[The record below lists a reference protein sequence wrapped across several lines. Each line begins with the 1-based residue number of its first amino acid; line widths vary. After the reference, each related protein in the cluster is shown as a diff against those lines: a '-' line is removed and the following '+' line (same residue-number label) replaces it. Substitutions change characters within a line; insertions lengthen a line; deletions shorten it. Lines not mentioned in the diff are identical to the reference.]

1 VSDENPA
8 AYGGFAAGSQV
19 AGYRLE
25 EQIGR
30 GGMAVV
36 FRARDSRLG
45 RRVALKILAPEL
57 ARDDAFRQR
66 FIRESRAAA
75 AVDHPHIIPVFEAG
89 ESEGVLFIAMRYVVG
104 RDVRSLLD
112 ATGPLPPGRAI
123 TIVTQVSSALDA
135 AHSFGL
141 VHRDVKPGN
150 MLLDSV
156 GGSGQPDH
164 IYLSDF
170 GLSKQSLSASGLTG
184 TGQFLGTLDYVAP
197 EQIEGKLVD
206 GRADQY
212 ALAGAAYEMLGGA
225 PPFRRD
231 EGLAILWAQISA
243 TPPPVT
249 NLRPELPEAVN
260 GVLLKALAKAP
271 ADRYDSC
278 LEFAGALRAACG
290 IRPDPASDPGTQPG
304 QVRERTELAMPITP
318 PVSPAPGTPQP
329 AGAGAGPAATSGPSG
344 ILPPPVS
351 GYGAA
356 AGPPTSGPMAG
367 PPTAGAGAISGP
379 SGTVPPS
386 TGYAPGTAGA
396 SGPPTE
402 AAQAIGSSGPKPGST
417 KGGLTGPPSPSD
429 PSYGLSPVYGP
440 PAPRPPWYRSKAL
453 VALAAVVA
461 VVVVAGGGYFLLG
474 NKSSANN
481 NSSSG
486 GGGNNG
492 GGGGA
497 PTVAAAPAK
506 LPGCVQNPVNGKPA
520 DIINATTQLSNA
532 DPSAPS
538 HPFAVATTPNGKYTF
553 VTLGGGLAVLKNG
566 DALMP
571 KVVHTITMPGADKGF
586 QFSKDGKQLIVATNG
601 GAYVYSE
608 AAAEQGQAQL
618 LGKLESP
625 GGNGAV
631 QTAMSQD
638 GKFLFVTLQSSTGV
652 AVFNYAQAAASNFQQ
667 NGLVGVIPTGL
678 QPVGIE
684 LSPDGQTMYVTSM
697 QKKTPKV
704 AQVGGIGFVSVIS
717 VQKAESNPRLA
728 VQQTVTAGCDPVRVI
743 ITPDGKTAWVTVR
756 ESDALLA
763 FDTAKML
770 SDPEHALIAR
780 VDICSN
786 PIGESFAANH
796 TRVVAACS
804 DLDQNKNG
812 KPGVAIVNT
821 QAALAGSDKAYTGMV
836 LTGGL
841 PRQFTVRGDALMV
854 TNYGA
859 GQLHAIDVNDLP

>member
-249 NLRPELPEAVN
+249 SLRPELPEAVN

-278 LEFAGALRAACG
+278 LEFAAALRAACG

-304 QVRERTELAMPITP
+304 QVRQRTELAMPITP
-318 PVSPAPGTPQP
+318 PVSPATGTPQP

-367 PPTAGAGAISGP
+367 PPTAGAGAVAGP

-481 NSSSG
+481 NSSG

-506 LPGCVQNPVNGKPA
+506 LPGCVQKPVNGKPA

-571 KVVHTITMPGADKGF
+571 KVVHTINMPGANKGF

-652 AVFNYAQAAASNFQQ
+652 AVFNYAQAAASGFQQ

-697 QKKTPKV
+697 QRKVPKV
-704 AQVGGIGFVSVIS
+704 AQAGGIGFVSVIS

-821 QAALAGSDKAYTGMV
+821 QAALAGSGKAYTGMV

-854 TNYGA
+854 TNYGN
-859 GQLHAIDVNDLP
+859 GQLLAIDVNDLP

>member
-1 VSDENPA
+1 MSDEIPA

-112 ATGPLPPGRAI
+112 ANGPLPPGRTV
-123 TIVTQVSSALDA
+123 TIVTQVASALDA

-212 ALAGAAYEMLGGA
+212 ALAGAAYEMLGGS

-278 LEFAGALRAACG
+278 LEFAAALRAACG

-304 QVRERTELAMPITP
+304 QVRQRTELAMPYTP

-329 AGAGAGPAATSGPSG
+329 AGAGPAATSGPSG

-351 GYGAA
+351 GWDAA

-367 PPTAGAGAISGP
+367 PPTAAAGGVSGP

-386 TGYAPGTAGA
+386 TGYAPGAAGV

-402 AAQAIGSSGPKPGST
+402 AAQAIGSSGPKQGST
-417 KGGLTGPPSPSD
+417 KGGLTGPPPPSD
-429 PSYGLSPVYGP
+429 PSYGLTPAYGP
-440 PAPRPPWYRSKAL
+440 PAPRPPWFRSKAVL
-453 VALAAVVA
+453 ALAAVVA
-461 VVVVAGGGYFLLG
+461 VA
-474 NKSSANN
+474 AI
-481 NSSSG
+481 G
-486 GGGNNG
+486 GGGFVLFGNKGGGGSNGNG
-492 GGGGA
+492 GGTTGGGGT
-497 PTVAAAPAK
+497 PTVAASPAT
-506 LPGCVQNPVNGKPA
+506 LPKCVQKPVNGKPA
-520 DIINATTQLSNA
+520 DIIDKTIQITNPVPNF
-532 DPSAPS
+532 PS
-538 HPFAVATTPNGKYTF
+538 HPFAVATTPDGKYTF
-553 VTLGGGLAVLKNG
+553 VTLTGALAVLKNG
-566 DALMP
+566 SALMP
-571 KVVHTITMPGADKGF
+571 KLVHTINMPGADKGF
-586 QFSKDGKQLIVATNG
+586 TFSKDGQDLLVATDG
-601 GAYVYSE
+601 GAFAYSVS
-608 AAAEQGQAQL
+608 AAEQGRAQL
-618 LGKLESP
+618 LGKLLTD
-625 GGNGAV
+625 GRGAV
-631 QTAMSQD
+631 QDTFSPD
-638 GKFLFVTLQSSTGV
+638 GKFLFVTLQSTTGV
-652 AVFNYAQAAASNFQQ
+652 AVFNYQQAKASGFASN
-667 NGLVGVIPTGL
+667 GYVGNIPTG
-678 QPVGIE
+678 QEPVGID
-684 LSPDGQTMYVTSM
+684 LSPDGSTMYVTSM
-697 QKKTPKV
+697 HRTQPKIE
-704 AQVGGIGFVSVIS
+704 QVGGIGFVSVID
-717 VQKAESNPRLA
+717 VRKAETDPKHA
-728 VQQTVTAGCDPVRVI
+728 VLQEVTAGCNPVRVI
-743 ITPDGKTAWVTVR
+743 VTPDGKTAWVTVR

-763 FDTAKML
+763 FDTAKMRT
-770 SDPEHALIAR
+770 DPKNALLAR
-780 VDICSN
+780 VNICSN

-804 DLDQNKNG
+804 DLDQHLG
-812 KPGVAIVNT
+812 GQQGIAIVNT
-821 QAALAGSDKAYTGMV
+821 QAALDGKGQAAYTGMV

-859 GQLHAIDVNDLP
+859 GQLLAINVNNLP

>member
-1 VSDENPA
+1 VSDETPA

-112 ATGPLPPGRAI
+112 ATGPLPPGRAV

-150 MLLDSV
+150 MLLDSA
-156 GGSGQPDH
+156 GGGGQPDH

-212 ALAGAAYEMLGGA
+212 ALAGAAYEMLGGS

-278 LEFAGALRAACG
+278 LEFAAALRAACG

-304 QVRERTELAMPITP
+304 QVRQRTELAMPITP
-318 PVSPAPGTPQP
+318 PVGPAPGTPQP
-329 AGAGAGPAATSGPSG
+329 AGAGAGPPATSGPSG

-351 GYGAA
+351 GYDAA

-367 PPTAGAGAISGP
+367 PPTAAAGEVPGP
-379 SGTVPPS
+379 SGTVPP
-386 TGYAPGTAGA
+386 GGVG
-396 SGPPTE
+396 GPPTE
-402 AAQAIGSSGPKPGST
+402 AARAISSPGPRQGST
-417 KGGLTGPPSPSD
+417 KGGLTEPPPSSNP
-429 PSYGLSPVYGP
+429 YGLTPAYGP

-461 VVVVAGGGYFLLG
+461 VAAIGGGGYVLFG
-474 NKSSANN
+474 NQ
-481 NSSSG
+481 SG
-486 GGGNNG
+486 GNGGGNNG
-492 GGGGA
+492 GTTTGGGT
-497 PTVAAAPAK
+497 PVAAPAT
-506 LPGCVQNPVNGKPA
+506 LPKCVQKPVNGKPTP
-520 DIINATTQLSNA
+520 IINDTTQISN
-532 DPSAPS
+532 PVPNAPS
-538 HPFAVATTPNGKYTF
+538 HPFAVATTPDGKYTF
-553 VTLGGGLAVLKNG
+553 VTLGGALAVLKNG
-566 DALMP
+566 KDLMP
-571 KVVHTITMPGADKGF
+571 TLVHTINMPGANKGF
-586 QFSKDGKQLIVATNG
+586 TFSKDGQDLLVATDG
-601 GAYVYSE
+601 GANAYSVS
-608 AAAEQGQAQL
+608 AAEQGRAQL
-618 LGKLESP
+618 LGKLLSP
-625 GGNGAV
+625 GGRGAV
-631 QTAMSQD
+631 QDTFSPD
-638 GKFLFVTLQSSTGV
+638 GKFLFVTLQSTTGV
-652 AVFNYAQAAASNFQQ
+652 AVFNYKQAKDSGFAN
-667 NGLVGVIPTGL
+667 NGYIGNVPTGKE
-678 QPVGIE
+678 PVGIE
-684 LSPDGQTMYVTSM
+684 LSPDGKTMYVTSM
-697 QKKTPKV
+697 HRTDPKIE
-704 AQVGGIGFVSVIS
+704 QVGGIGFVSVID
-717 VQKAESNPRLA
+717 VHKAETNPEHA
-728 VQQTVTAGCDPVRVI
+728 VLKEVTSGCNPVRVI
-743 ITPDGKTAWVTVR
+743 VTPDGKTAWVTVR

-763 FDTAKML
+763 FSTAKML
-770 SDPEHALIAR
+770 SDPKHALIAR

-786 PIGESFAANH
+786 PIGESFAADH

-804 DLDQNKNG
+804 DLDQNPDG
-812 KPGVAIVNT
+812 KQGIAIVDT
-821 QAALAGSDKAYTGMV
+821 QAALDGQNREAYTGMV
-836 LTGGL
+836 VTGGL

-859 GQLHAIDVNDLP
+859 GQLLAIDINDLP

>member
-1 VSDENPA
+1 MSDEIP

-278 LEFAGALRAACG
+278 LEFATALRGALG
-290 IRPDPASDPGTQPG
+290 LDTRPRSVPPVPRQP
-304 QVRERTELAMPITP
+304 TEIAMPAVSSGAQDGSAP
-318 PVSPAPGTPQP
+318 PLGPSAS
-329 AGAGAGPAATSGPSG
+329 AGPAAPAAPAGPA
-344 ILPPPVS
+344 P
-351 GYGAA
+351 AA
-356 AGPPTSGPMAG
+356 A
-367 PPTAGAGAISGP
+367 
-379 SGTVPPS
+379 
-386 TGYAPGTAGA
+386 
-396 SGPPTE
+396 PPTE
-402 AAQAIGSSGPKPGST
+402 IAQVSGPRSAGP
-417 KGGLTGPPSPSD
+417 GLTEPSRPAPARRLD
-429 PSYGLSPVYGP
+429 TPRGAGTVVA
-440 PAPRPPWYRSKAL
+440 PAPRPSWWRSR
-453 VALAAVVA
+453 AAMATAA
-461 VVVVAGGGYFLLG
+461 VVVVLGAAGGIFAALHHGG
-474 NKSSANN
+474 TTTGST
-481 NSSSG
+481 G
-486 GGGNNG
+486 GGSGHG
-492 GGGGA
+492 TT
-497 PTVAAAPAK
+497 PVAAAVAAPPCSAQAATPK
-506 LPGCVQNPVNGKPA
+506 RLTGVGTGTTAVGGSPFGIAVTPDGKYSFVS
-520 DIINATTQLSNA
+520 TG
-532 DPSAPS
+532 
-538 HPFAVATTPNGKYTF
+538 HAVAVLNNDNGSLTPTQAAPIPAPGAQKTVTITRDGKY
-553 VTLGGGLAVLKNG
+553 VLAAVSNGAYVISAREAENG
-566 DALMP
+566 DA
-571 KVVHTITMPGADKGF
+571 A
-586 QFSKDGKQLIVATNG
+586 
-601 GAYVYSE
+601 
-608 AAAEQGQAQL
+608 
-618 LGKLESP
+618 
-625 GGNGAV
+625 GAV
-631 QTAMSQD
+631 LGQIAPSLADTSNEVYVSRNGLVFITYQN
-638 GKFLFVTLQSSTGV
+638 TGNV
-652 AVFNYAQAAASNFQQ
+652 AVFNLQRAIAGHYGQAGFVGMISLGRPSMPQAMAESPDGRWLYVTGESQDGHLYLVDLAKAGTDPQGALVSSAAAGCAPARVIVSADGKYVWVTDRDSNALVAFSAAALANKAQHPLVAKVTVGQ
-667 NGLVGVIPTGL
+667 KPIGLSFVNGGSEIMVADANSGGPPGADNLVLVSTQLALHGKSGALSGFIPTGQ
-678 QPVGIE
+678 QPR
-684 LSPDGQTMYVTSM
+684 D
-697 QKKTPKV
+697 
-704 AQVGGIGFVSVIS
+704 
-717 VQKAESNPRLA
+717 LA
-728 VQQTVTAGCDPVRVI
+728 LE
-743 ITPDGKTAWVTVR
+743 PDGKTLLSTDTK
-756 ESDALLA
+756 SGQLLA
-763 FDTAKML
+763 INVR
-770 SDPEHALIAR
+770 S
-780 VDICSN
+780 
-786 PIGESFAANH
+786 
-796 TRVVAACS
+796 
-804 DLDQNKNG
+804 
-812 KPGVAIVNT
+812 
-821 QAALAGSDKAYTGMV
+821 
-836 LTGGL
+836 L
-841 PRQFTVRGDALMV
+841 P
-854 TNYGA
+854 
-859 GQLHAIDVNDLP
+859 

>member
-1 VSDENPA
+1 VSDEIPA

-112 ATGPLPPGRAI
+112 ATGPLPPGRAV

-150 MLLDSV
+150 MLLDSA
-156 GGSGQPDH
+156 GGGGQPDH

-197 EQIEGKLVD
+197 EQIEGKPVD

-212 ALAGAAYEMLGGA
+212 ALAGAAYEMLGGS

-249 NLRPELPEAVN
+249 NLRPELPEAIN

-278 LEFAGALRAACG
+278 LEFAAALRGACG

-304 QVRERTELAMPITP
+304 PVRQRTELAM
-318 PVSPAPGTPQP
+318 PVSPAPGTGQP
-329 AGAGAGPAATSGPSG
+329 ATSGPSG

-351 GYGAA
+351 GWDMPADQ
-356 AGPPTSGPMAG
+356 PTPMAG
-367 PPTAGAGAISGP
+367 PPTAAAGAAPGP
-379 SGTVPPS
+379 SGTFPPGGQHGPS
-386 TGYAPGTAGA
+386 TPGAG
-396 SGPPTE
+396 GPPTE
-402 AAQAIGSSGPKPGST
+402 AARAIGSSGPKPGST
-417 KGGLTGPPSPSD
+417 KGGLTGPPPPSD
-429 PSYGLSPVYGP
+429 PSYGLPPAYGP
-440 PAPRPPWYRSKAL
+440 AAPRPPWYRNKVL

-461 VVVVAGGGYFLLG
+461 VAAIGGGGYALFG
-474 NKSSANN
+474 GK
-481 NSSSG
+481 

-492 GGGGA
+492 NSGGNTGGGGT
-497 PTVAAAPAK
+497 PTVAASPAT
-506 LPGCVQNPVNGKPA
+506 LPRCKQNPVNGTPT
-520 DIINATTQLSNA
+520 DIINSKVQIASPLTNA
-532 DPSAPS
+532 SS
-538 HPFAVATTPNGKYTF
+538 HPFAVITTPDGKYTF
-553 VTLGGGLAVLKNG
+553 TTLGGALAVLKNG
-566 DALMP
+566 DELMP
-571 KVVHTITMPGADKGF
+571 KLVHTIVMPGANKGMA
-586 QFSKDGKQLIVATNG
+586 FSKDGQDLLVATDG
-601 GAYVYSE
+601 GANAYSVS
-608 AAAEQGQAQL
+608 AAEQGRAEL
-618 LGKLESP
+618 LGKLLSP
-625 GGNGAV
+625 GGRGAV
-631 QTAMSQD
+631 QDAFSPD
-638 GKFLFVTLQSSTGV
+638 GKFLFVTLQSTTGV
-652 AVFNYAQAAASNFQQ
+652 AVFNYQQAKASGFRDNGFI
-667 NGLVGVIPTGL
+667 GLVPTGL
-678 QPVGIE
+678 EPVGIE
-684 LSPDGQTMYVTSM
+684 LSPDGKTMYVTSM
-697 QKKTPKV
+697 HRTEPQIE
-704 AQVGGIGFVSVIS
+704 QVGGIGFVSVIDVS
-717 VQKAESNPRLA
+717 KAETDPKNA
-728 VQQTVTAGCDPVRVI
+728 VIHEVTAGCNPVRVI
-743 ITPDGKTAWVTVR
+743 VTPDGKYAWVTVR

-763 FDTAKML
+763 FDTAKMRK
-770 SDPEHALIAR
+770 DPKNSLVAR

-786 PIGESFAANH
+786 PIGESFAAGH
-796 TRVVAACS
+796 SRVVAACS
-804 DLDQNKNG
+804 DLDQNPEG
-812 KPGVAIVNT
+812 KQGIAVVDTQKAIDGKG
-821 QAALAGSDKAYTGMV
+821 QEAYTGMV
-836 LTGGL
+836 VTGGL

-859 GQLHAIDVNDLP
+859 GQLLAIDINDLP

>member
-1 VSDENPA
+1 MSDENPA

-249 NLRPELPEAVN
+249 SLRPELPEAVN

-278 LEFAGALRAACG
+278 LEFAAALRAACG

-304 QVRERTELAMPITP
+304 QVRQRTELAMPITP

-329 AGAGAGPAATSGPSG
+329 AGAGPAATSGPSG

-356 AGPPTSGPMAG
+356 VGPPTSGPMAG
-367 PPTAGAGAISGP
+367 PPTAGAVSGP

-453 VALAAVVA
+453 AAVVA
-461 VVVVAGGGYFLLG
+461 VVAVVAIGGGGYVLFG
-474 NKSSANN
+474 NK
-481 NSSSG
+481 G
-486 GGGNNG
+486 GGNGNGNNG
-492 GGGGA
+492 GSTGGGT
-497 PTVAAAPAK
+497 PTVAAAT
-506 LPGCVQNPVNGKPA
+506 LPGCVQKPVNGKPA
-520 DIINATTQLSNA
+520 DIINATTQLSNSP
-532 DPSAPS
+532 PSASS

-566 DALMP
+566 NDLMP
-571 KVVHTITMPGADKGF
+571 KLVHTIDMPGANKGF

-652 AVFNYAQAAASNFQQ
+652 AVFNYAQAAASSFQQ

-678 QPVGIE
+678 QPVGID

-697 QKKTPKV
+697 QKKQPKIE
-704 AQVGGIGFVSVIS
+704 QVGGIGFVSVIS
-717 VQKAESNPRLA
+717 VQKAEINPRKS

-743 ITPDGKTAWVTVR
+743 ITPDGKTAWVTAR
-756 ESDALLA
+756 ESDALLG
-763 FDTAKML
+763 FDTEKML
-770 SDPEHALIAR
+770 SDPENALIAR

-812 KPGVAIVNT
+812 KPGVAIVDT

-854 TNYGA
+854 TNYGN
-859 GQLHAIDVNDLP
+859 GQLLAIDVNDLP

>member
-1 VSDENPA
+1 MSDENPA

-278 LEFAGALRAACG
+278 LEFAAALRAACG

-304 QVRERTELAMPITP
+304 QVRQRTELAMPITP

-329 AGAGAGPAATSGPSG
+329 AGAGPGRHLRPVRHPAAPGQRVRRGGRPSPRPARWPARR
-344 ILPPPVS
+344 PP
-351 GYGAA
+351 A
-356 AGPPTSGPMAG
+356 AGAV
-367 PPTAGAGAISGP
+367 SGP

-386 TGYAPGTAGA
+386 TGYAPGTAGVG
-396 SGPPTE
+396 GPPTE

-461 VVVVAGGGYFLLG
+461 VVAIGGGGYVLFG
-474 NKSSANN
+474 NK
-481 NSSSG
+481 G
-486 GGGNNG
+486 GGGSNGNNG
-492 GGGGA
+492 GSTGGGGGT
-497 PTVAAAPAK
+497 PTVAAAPAT
-506 LPGCVQNPVNGKPA
+506 LPGCVQKPVNGKPTP
-520 DIINATTQLSNA
+520 IINDTTQISNPV
-532 DPSAPS
+532 PSASS
-538 HPFAVATTPNGKYTF
+538 HPFAVATTPDGKYTF
-553 VTLGGGLAVLKNG
+553 VTLGGALAVLKNG

-571 KVVHTITMPGADKGF
+571 TLVHTINMPGANKGF
-586 QFSKDGKQLIVATNG
+586 TFSKDGQELLVATDG
-601 GAYVYSE
+601 GANAYSVVRGG
-608 AAAEQGQAQL
+608 AGPGPAARQAAEPRRPRRGAGHLLAGRQVPVRHPAEQHRCRGVQLPAGQGLRLRAQR
-618 LGKLESP
+618 
-625 GGNGAV
+625 
-631 QTAMSQD
+631 
-638 GKFLFVTLQSSTGV
+638 
-652 AVFNYAQAAASNFQQ
+652 
-667 NGLVGVIPTGL
+667 LVGVVPTGL
-678 QPVGIE
+678 EPVGIE
-684 LSPDGQTMYVTSM
+684 LSPDGKTMYVTSM
-697 QKKTPKV
+697 HKTEPKIE
-704 AQVGGIGFVSVIS
+704 QVGGIGFVSVID
-717 VQKAESNPRLA
+717 VQKAETDPSARGQAEGHRRVQPGPGDHHPGRQDGLGHRPGERRAARL
-728 VQQTVTAGCDPVRVI
+728 RH
-743 ITPDGKTAWVTVR
+743 R
-756 ESDALLA
+756 EDA
-763 FDTAKML
+763 
-770 SDPEHALIAR
+770 
-780 VDICSN
+780 
-786 PIGESFAANH
+786 
-796 TRVVAACS
+796 
-804 DLDQNKNG
+804 Q
-812 KPGVAIVNT
+812 
-821 QAALAGSDKAYTGMV
+821 
-836 LTGGL
+836 
-841 PRQFTVRGDALMV
+841 
-854 TNYGA
+854 
-859 GQLHAIDVNDLP
+859 

>member
-1 VSDENPA
+1 MSDENPA

-278 LEFAGALRAACG
+278 LEFAAALRAACG

-351 GYGAA
+351 GYEAA
-356 AGPPTSGPMAG
+356 AGQPTSGPMAG
-367 PPTAGAGAISGP
+367 PPTAGAGAVSGP

-453 VALAAVVA
+453 VALAAVAA
-461 VVVVAGGGYFLLG
+461 VVIVAGGGYFLLG
-474 NKSSANN
+474 NKDSGN
-481 NSSSG
+481 NSNG
-486 GGGNNG
+486 GGGNTG
-492 GGGGA
+492 GGGGT
-497 PTVAAAPAK
+497 PTVAAAK

-520 DIINATTQLSNA
+520 DIINDTKQITN
-532 DPSAPS
+532 PVPNFPS
-538 HPFAVATTPNGKYTF
+538 HPFAVATTPDGKYTF
-553 VTLGGGLAVLKNG
+553 VTLTGALAVLKNG
-566 DALMP
+566 SALMP
-571 KVVHTITMPGADKGF
+571 TLVHTINMPGADKGF
-586 QFSKDGKQLIVATNG
+586 TFSKDGQDLLVATDG
-601 GAYVYSE
+601 GAFAYSVS
-608 AAAEQGQAQL
+608 AAEQGRAQL
-618 LGKLESP
+618 LGKLLTN
-625 GGNGAV
+625 GRGAV
-631 QTAMSQD
+631 QDTFSPD

-652 AVFNYAQAAASNFQQ
+652 AVFNYQQAKASGFAN
-667 NGLVGVIPTGL
+667 NGFIGLIPTGL
-678 QPVGIE
+678 EPVGIE
-684 LSPDGQTMYVTSM
+684 LSPDGKTMYVTSM
-697 QKKTPKV
+697 HRTDPKV
-704 AQVGGIGFVSVIS
+704 EQVGGIGFVSVID
-717 VQKAESNPRLA
+717 VKKAETDPKHA
-728 VQQTVTAGCDPVRVI
+728 VLKEVTAGCNPVRVI
-743 ITPDGKTAWVTVR
+743 VTPDGKTAWVTVR

-770 SDPEHALIAR
+770 SDPKHALIAR

-786 PIGESFAANH
+786 PIGESFAADH

-854 TNYGA
+854 TNYGN
-859 GQLHAIDVNDLP
+859 GQLLAINVNDLP

>member
-1 VSDENPA
+1 MSDENPA

-249 NLRPELPEAVN
+249 SLRPELPEAVN

-278 LEFAGALRAACG
+278 LEFAAALRAACG

-304 QVRERTELAMPITP
+304 QVRQRTELAMPITP

-329 AGAGAGPAATSGPSG
+329 AGAGARPPPPARPASCRPRSAGTARRQARPRQARWPARRPPGPGPS
-344 ILPPPVS
+344 PARP
-351 GYGAA
+351 A
-356 AGPPTSGPMAG
+356 
-367 PPTAGAGAISGP
+367 P
-379 SGTVPPS
+379 SRQ
-386 TGYAPGTAGA
+386 APGTPRARPGRVA
-396 SGPPTE
+396 RPPRRPRPSARPARNPGPP
-402 AAQAIGSSGPKPGST
+402 
-417 KGGLTGPPSPSD
+417 
-429 PSYGLSPVYGP
+429 
-440 PAPRPPWYRSKAL
+440 R
-453 VALAAVVA
+453 
-461 VVVVAGGGYFLLG
+461 AG
-474 NKSSANN
+474 
-481 NSSSG
+481 
-486 GGGNNG
+486 
-492 GGGGA
+492 
-497 PTVAAAPAK
+497 
-506 LPGCVQNPVNGKPA
+506 
-520 DIINATTQLSNA
+520 
-532 DPSAPS
+532 
-538 HPFAVATTPNGKYTF
+538 
-553 VTLGGGLAVLKNG
+553 
-566 DALMP
+566 
-571 KVVHTITMPGADKGF
+571 
-586 QFSKDGKQLIVATNG
+586 
-601 GAYVYSE
+601 
-608 AAAEQGQAQL
+608 
-618 LGKLESP
+618 
-625 GGNGAV
+625 
-631 QTAMSQD
+631 
-638 GKFLFVTLQSSTGV
+638 
-652 AVFNYAQAAASNFQQ
+652 
-667 NGLVGVIPTGL
+667 
-678 QPVGIE
+678 
-684 LSPDGQTMYVTSM
+684 
-697 QKKTPKV
+697 
-704 AQVGGIGFVSVIS
+704 
-717 VQKAESNPRLA
+717 
-728 VQQTVTAGCDPVRVI
+728 
-743 ITPDGKTAWVTVR
+743 
-756 ESDALLA
+756 
-763 FDTAKML
+763 
-770 SDPEHALIAR
+770 
-780 VDICSN
+780 
-786 PIGESFAANH
+786 
-796 TRVVAACS
+796 
-804 DLDQNKNG
+804 
-812 KPGVAIVNT
+812 
-821 QAALAGSDKAYTGMV
+821 
-836 LTGGL
+836 
-841 PRQFTVRGDALMV
+841 
-854 TNYGA
+854 
-859 GQLHAIDVNDLP
+859 